1 MIQFAAVLACVVLF
15 GLMVFQV
22 ALILGA
28 PIGKYAWGGAHK
40 VLPRSLRIGSLISI
54 FLYILF
60 GYIILAKVGI
70 VQSLVDDN
78 LLTTAIWILS
88 GYFVVGVILN
98 AISRSK
104 SERLVMTPA
113 AFVLAVLFLFVSFK

>member
-1 MIQFAAVLACVVLF
+1 MIEFAAVLACVVLF

-40 VLPRSLRIGSLISI
+40 VLPLSLRIGSLISI